1 MFNFA
6 MLQWLIINDN
16 DTESNH
22 TTTNKKNKIHKKRN
36 GSNNYIRKL

>member
-6 MLQWLIINDN
+6 MLQWLIITDN

-22 TTTNKKNKIHKKRN
+22 TTTNKKTKYIKRN
-36 GSNNYIRKL
+36 GSNNYI

>member
-6 MLQWLIINDN
+6 MLQGLILNDN

-22 TTTNKKNKIHKKRN
+22 TTTNKKQNT
-36 GSNNYIRKL
+36 

>member
-22 TTTNKKNKIHKKRN
+22 TTTKKTKYIKK
-36 GSNNYIRKL
+36 KWK

>member
-6 MLQWLIINDN
+6 MLQWLIITDN

-22 TTTNKKNKIHKKRN
+22 TTTNKKNT
-36 GSNNYIRKL
+36 